1 MMSGKAAQAYRP
13 AAGRDSSRDRGVN
26 VRRGKAKDS

>member
-13 AAGRDSSRDRGVN
+13 AAGRDSRDRGVN
-26 VRRGKAKDS
+26 VRHGKAKDS